1 MKILKKLLFH
11 PILIYTIIFF
21 LECIPIKTPEVINEF
36 PKEGDNFKSPDSFSV
51 YYYTNNGKY
60 NYTSPECYFKLGNLP
75 FSATYEQGGI
85 KTISAEIANKI
96 PLMGSMCGEKVVA
109 KIEKKDISFDKK
121 YLTTNYLLDNFSV
134 FSHVFFYMLFA
145 FSILYQFRN
154 NTKKYYHAFVACFIG
169 GGLLE
174 LIQHSFIEGRTATF
188 DDLAMNTLGS
198 MIAIVTFGF
207 LTKNKLLKKRTYI
220 IMSLILLFLIS

>member
-11 PILIYTIIFF
+11 PILIYTVIFF
-21 LECIPIKTPEVINEF
+21 LECIPIKAPVLVNEF
-36 PKEGDNFKSPDSFSV
+36 PKEGDNFKSPDSFDV
-51 YYYTNNGKY
+51 YHYTNNEKY
-60 NYTSPECYFKLGNLP
+60 SYTSPECYFRLGNPP

-85 KTISAEIANKI
+85 KTISTEIAAKI
-96 PLMGSMCGEKVVA
+96 PLKGSMCGEKVVA

-134 FSHVFFYMLFA
+134 FSHIFFYMLLA
-145 FSILYQFRN
+145 FSILYHYRN
-154 NTKKYYHAFVACFIG
+154 NTKKYYHAFVGCFIG

-174 LIQHSFIEGRTATF
+174 LIQHYFIEGRTATF

-198 MIAIVTFGF
+198 IIAILAFWT
-207 LTKNKLLKKRTYI
+207 LTKYSSSFRDKVLK
-220 IMSLILLFLIS
+220 